1 MSAGICACVACICKQ
16 MTVHLN
22 IKVRKVIGAVRRND
36 LAAVCSVFGHR
47 DCVVGAHRTSYV
59 LAVGISPLIRKFLR
73 IRRIDCGLQFHFR
86 TIVSRHI
93 LIDCREI
100 DKIRDIK
107 MK

>member
-1 MSAGICACVACICKQ
+1 MSAGIHACVACVGIKV
-16 MTVHLN
+16 TVHLD

-47 DCVVGAHRTSYV
+47 DRVVCAHRTGYV

-93 LIDCREI
+93 LIDCCEI
-100 DKIRDIK
+100 DEIRDIK
-107 MK
+107 VK